1 MSYSTQRH
9 QVHMSTAASGSHRN
23 SSLTQLEPQHRRR
36 TTAATTSS
44 RVRNHPRLVPK
55 RSCSLHITFPVRSPL
70 PRLHFLRNVSEANR
84 AQSVS
89 LRKRGECLAVTEDE
103 VQIYAA
109 GGWKDVG
116 VELFLDSLQKPA
128 SAIRW
133 CEFWGLW

>member
-1 MSYSTQRH
+1 
-9 QVHMSTAASGSHRN
+9 MSTAASGSHRN
-23 SSLTQLEPQHRRR
+23 SSLTKLEPQHRRRR

-55 RSCSLHITFPVRSPL
+55 RTCSLHITFPVRSPL
-70 PRLHFLRNVSEANR
+70 SHLHLLRNVSEANR

-109 GGWKDVG
+109 GSWKDVG